1 MIKKL
6 LLFLALFIVVSCT
19 KVERILIPQ
28 YIEIPLPT
36 EEIVRKEEALTS
48 LKDREKDLEDKGSSM
63 WAVDA
68 NTNRYTIEERDL
80 VLIRNVIIHQTIL
93 SNELLNIIQD
103 YNSLIK
109 EKNKKEGE
117 KTNGKK

>member
-109 EKNKKEGE
+109 EKNKKEEE

>member
-103 YNSLIK
+103 YNNLIK
-109 EKNKKEGE
+109 EKNKKEEE